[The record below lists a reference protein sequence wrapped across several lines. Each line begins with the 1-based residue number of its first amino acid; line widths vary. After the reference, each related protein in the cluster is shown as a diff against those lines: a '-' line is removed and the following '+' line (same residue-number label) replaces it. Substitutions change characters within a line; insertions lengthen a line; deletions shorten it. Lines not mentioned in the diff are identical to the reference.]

1 MLSTNIA
8 LFEKFGVRSV
18 LMSYYG
24 TTDQSF
30 LLLSQLN
37 RKLREMLDESYE
49 GILNS
54 MINNATCLRIGNKD
68 EEWKLSLPWNLF
80 KFKILLD
87 SEEVLNKFLLHINNI
102 NDRKGYHFNQHYMHS
117 RLWIDSLEIDQKY
130 VNILYPSLEI
140 LKSIEVVDYINNNL
154 FEAQLK
160 TIKHL
165 NKAEVLTFKE
175 IQLIASI
182 YILITFYSE
191 LMEIRFC
198 YFQCINRRIG
208 MIYT

>member
-8 LFEKFGVRSV
+8 LFEKFGVRTV

-54 MINNATCLRIGNKD
+54 MINNTTCLLIDCQD

-80 KFKILLD
+80 KFRIILN
-87 SEEVLNKFLLHINNI
+87 SKEAINEFILHINNI
-102 NDRKGYHFNQHYMHS
+102 YDWKGYYFNQHYMHS
-117 RLWIDSLEIDQKY
+117 RLCIDSLEVKHEY
-130 VNILYPSLEI
+130 VNILYLSIEL
-140 LKSIEVVDYINNNL
+140 LKSIEVNDYINKNII
-154 FEAQLK
+154 FLK
-160 TIKHL
+160 P
-165 NKAEVLTFKE
+165 N
-175 IQLIASI
+175 
-182 YILITFYSE
+182 
-191 LMEIRFC
+191 
-198 YFQCINRRIG
+198 
-208 MIYT
+208 

>member
-8 LFEKFGVRSV
+8 LFEKFGVRAV
-18 LMSYYG
+18 IMSYYG

-54 MINNATCLRIGNKD
+54 MINNATCLLINREDN
-68 EEWKLSLPWNLF
+68 EWKLSIPWNLF
-80 KFKILLD
+80 KFRIYLN
-87 SEEVLNKFLLHINNI
+87 SEEITKTFLLHINNI
-102 NDRKGYHFNQHYMHS
+102 KDRKGYYFNQHYMHS

-130 VNILYPSLEI
+130 VNILYPSLEL
-140 LKSIEVVDYINNNL
+140 LKSIEVIDYININI

-160 TIKHL
+160 
-165 NKAEVLTFKE
+165 N
-175 IQLIASI
+175 
-182 YILITFYSE
+182 
-191 LMEIRFC
+191 
-198 YFQCINRRIG
+198 
-208 MIYT
+208 

>member
-8 LFEKFGVRSV
+8 LFEKFGVRTV

-54 MINNATCLRIGNKD
+54 MVSNTTCLRINNKD
-68 EEWKLSLPWNLF
+68 EEWRLSLPWNLF
-80 KFKILLD
+80 KFKIFLNTKEAI
-87 SEEVLNKFLLHINNI
+87 SEFILHINNI
-102 NDRKGYHFNQHYMHS
+102 NDRKGYYFNQHYMHS
-117 RLWIDSLEIDQKY
+117 RLWIDSLEINQKY
-130 VNILYPSLEI
+130 VNILYSSLEI
-140 LKSIEVVDYINNNL
+140 LKSIEVIDYINNNI
-154 FEAQLK
+154 FKAQLK

-165 NKAEVLTFKE
+165 NKAEVLIFKE
-175 IQLIASI
+175 ILLIASI
-182 YILITFYSE
+182 YILIIFYSE